1 MQEGID
7 FKEGSRGGVVRNN
20 LVSAV
25 RSAGIYA
32 DEGSGDVYQNVVRWV
47 GRYDPEDGSGLQ
59 QACEYYKTRGVALQ
73 CFSSGIQINA
83 GDLQGGV
90 ETGRESG
97 VRIFQNVVHDIWRFA
112 FAVANNYRVGQ
123 KQPYWLLDNLTVFN
137 NVFYAAGER
146 DGYNVMVDVG
156 ATHVT
161 LANNVVARGH
171 GGGVTV
177 STVGSNAS
185 TRDAF
190 YASANNT
197 RNLFWRKRVDHG
209 SNARPSSPP
218 PARD

>member
-1 MQEGID
+1 MIEPGTTVSWTPAPTD
-7 FKEGSRGGVVRNN
+7 TVHSKTSGGGELAN
-20 LVSAV
+20 LGA
-25 RSAGIYA
+25 
-32 DEGSGDVYQNVVRWV
+32 
-47 GRYDPEDGSGLQ
+47 
-59 QACEYYKTRGVALQ
+59 KTLRK
-73 CFSSGIQINA
+73 
-83 GDLQGGV
+83 
-90 ETGRESG
+90 
-97 VRIFQNVVHDIWRFA
+97 A

-171 GGGVTV
+171 AGGVTV

-209 SNARPSSPP
+209 SNAGPSSCPRL
-218 PARD
+218 AASCA